1 MTMTDN
7 ISHVKWFR
15 DSSPYINAHRG
26 KTFVLHLG
34 SEALGN
40 ENFPN
45 IVSDIVLLNSLGVRL
60 VVVFGASG
68 QIRERLLTA
77 GDESAANFEL
87 GKSVLTPA
95 QLPLAQEV
103 IGRLKSELEARLSMG
118 LINSPQHGSDLLV
131 TSGNFIKAKPLGVIE
146 GIDYHH
152 TGTVRNVT
160 TDAIRQQ
167 LETSVVLIPPVGYS
181 LSGEVFCMHAKEMA
195 TTIAVELG
203 ATKLIF
209 FTEQNGIPDQTGAPI
224 SELSIDQLND
234 PAYKDSDE
242 LQLARK
248 ACQQGVSRCHL
259 LSYQYDGALLE
270 ELYTRDGAGT
280 QIIRESYEQIRR
292 ANPAD
297 VPGIIE
303 LISPLEEQGL
313 LVKRSR
319 ELLESEHHLFTV
331 CERDGMIVGC
341 AALYPFDNMAELA
354 CLATHPDYR
363 DNNRGEL
370 LLAAI
375 VAQAK
380 RQKLETLF
388 VLTTQTVHWF
398 LERGF
403 ASQSLDS
410 LPDSRKSLYNYQRNS
425 KLLAQKLN

>member
-1 MTMTDN
+1 MTDN

-34 SEALGN
+34 SEALSH

-45 IVSDIVLLNSLGVRL
+45 VVSDIVLLNSLGVRL

-68 QIRERLLTA
+68 EIRERLLTA
-77 GDESAANFEL
+77 GDNSATDFEL
-87 GKSVLTPA
+87 GKSVLKPE

-146 GIDYHH
+146 GTDYHH

-160 TDAIRQQ
+160 TDAIHHQ
-167 LETSVVLIPPVGYS
+167 LASSVVLIPPIGYS
-181 LSGEVFCMHAKEMA
+181 LSGEVFCMHSTEMA
-195 TTIAVELG
+195 TTIAIELG

-224 SELSIDQLND
+224 SELSIDQLNK
-234 PAYKDSDE
+234 PEYKQFDE
-242 LQLARK
+242 LQLART

-280 QIIRESYEQIRR
+280 QIIRESYEQIRP

-303 LISPLEEQGL
+303 LISPLEEQGV

-341 AALYPFDNMAELA
+341 AALYPFDNIGELA

-363 DNNRGEL
+363 DDNRGEL
-370 LLAAI
+370 LLAEI
-375 VAQAK
+375 VAKAK
-380 RQKLETLF
+380 KQKFKTLF
-388 VLTTQTVHWF
+388 VLTTRAVHWF

-403 ASQSLDS
+403 NSESLDV
-410 LPDSRKSLYNYQRNS
+410 LPESRKSLYNYQRNS
-425 KLLAQKLN
+425 KLLAKTLN